1 MKVGINISNT
11 WKTTKNIY
19 INISSSWKS
28 CKNVYTKVSGTWK
41 PIWSYNWFIGGW
53 SQCSAT
59 CGGGTQ
65 TRSVTCMRADG
76 FVSSDDKCSS
86 LVGPKPIS
94 QQSCNTH
101 TCVECNYQHSSCL
114 QDQYTFRMKYVKNPD
129 WGKDS
134 FQQSEYVWGGIILAY
149 SYSEGETARTINGYY
164 YTKSTSQTSCIHS
177 DSYTLQVYTYTI
189 CRQPI

>member
-1 MKVGINISNT
+1 MEKLYSDL
-11 WKTTKNIY
+11 
-19 INISSSWKS
+19 
-28 CKNVYTKVSGTWK
+28 C
-41 PIWSYNWFIGGW
+41 SYLILGSYLVIQLVCRWLESVLRYMWGGV
-53 SQCSAT
+53 
-59 CGGGTQ
+59 Q

-76 FVSSDDKCSS
+76 FASSDDKCSR
-86 LVGPKPIS
+86 LVGSKPIS

-114 QDQYTFRMKYVKNPD
+114 QDQYAFRMKYVKNPD

-164 YTKSTSQTSCIHS
+164 YTKSTSQTSCTHS

>member
-1 MKVGINISNT
+1 MSKVCINISNS
-11 WKTTKNIY
+11 WKNI
-19 INISSSWKS
+19 
-28 CKNVYTKVSGTWK
+28 KNVYTKVSSSWK
-41 PIWSYNWFIGGW
+41 NCIQIYIRTSSWVPIWSYNWFVGGW

-59 CGGGTQ
+59 CRGGVQ

-76 FVSSDDKCSS
+76 FASSDDKCSR
-86 LVGPKPIS
+86 LVGSKPIS

-114 QDQYTFRMKYVKNPD
+114 QDQYAFRMKYVKNPD

-164 YTKSTSQTSCIHS
+164 YTKSTSQTSCTHS